1 MFLKDLVDW
10 RSLGLALGLHY
21 PTLEMIA
28 EEQCGNIGR
37 CKIEMLAVWLK
48 QKNNASRAQEGDPSW
63 PVLRAALKRI
73 EEEELANR
81 ILVS

>member
-37 CKIEMLAVWLK
+37 CKIEMLAAWLK
-48 QKNNASRAQEGDPSW
+48 QKDSVSQEGVPSW
-63 PVLRAALKRI
+63 QVLRAALWRI
-73 EEEELANR
+73 GEKELASR
-81 ILVS
+81 IIVS